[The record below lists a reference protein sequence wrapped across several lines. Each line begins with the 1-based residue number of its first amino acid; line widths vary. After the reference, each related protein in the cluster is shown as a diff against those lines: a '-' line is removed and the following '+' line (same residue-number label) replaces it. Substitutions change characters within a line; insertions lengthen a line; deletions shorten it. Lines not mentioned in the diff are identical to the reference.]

1 MMYRRV
7 LIKLGIGGELSH
19 IDHLAD
25 LLVADELFVHF
36 LEFLLEDEVLCVFED
51 LFAVQAEDGFPD
63 FLV

>member
-1 MMYRRV
+1 MYRRV

-19 IDHLAD
+19 LDHLAD

-36 LEFLLEDEVLCVFED
+36 LEFLLEDEVLRVFED
-51 LFAVQAEDGFPD
+51 LFAVQAEDRFPD

>member
-19 IDHLAD
+19 LDHLAD

-36 LEFLLEDEVLCVFED
+36 LEFLLEDEVLRVFED
-51 LFAVQAEDGFPD
+51 LFAVQAEDRFPD